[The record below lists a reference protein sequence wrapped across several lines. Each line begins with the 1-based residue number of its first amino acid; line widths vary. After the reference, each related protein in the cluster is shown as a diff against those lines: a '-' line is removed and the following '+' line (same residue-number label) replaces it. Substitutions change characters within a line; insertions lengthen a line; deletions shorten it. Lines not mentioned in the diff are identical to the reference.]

1 MVAYLNALVLS
12 YKLTQLHLH
21 WQQYVT
27 GLTVFSLMVTQDV
40 WTMKQDI
47 LLDLLL
53 VCIQVV
59 LH

>member
-1 MVAYLNALVLS
+1 MVAYLNALMLS

-40 WTMKQDI
+40 WTMRQDI
-47 LLDLLL
+47 LLDLL
-53 VCIQVV
+53 
-59 LH
+59 